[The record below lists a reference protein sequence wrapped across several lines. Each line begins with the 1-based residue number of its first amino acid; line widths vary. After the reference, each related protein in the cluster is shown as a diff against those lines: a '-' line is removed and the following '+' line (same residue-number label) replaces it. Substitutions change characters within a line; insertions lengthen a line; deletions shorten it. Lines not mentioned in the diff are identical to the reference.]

1 MQAWQAGEQVAQAAR
16 EQARAAKHPDWS
28 VTASYGR
35 RAPGL
40 SDMVMLEV
48 GVSLPLFT
56 RNRQDRGISA
66 RQAQWDAVQ
75 ADHEDARSAQREA
88 VPRAVATWHG
98 GNTAIQRS
106 AARGGG
112 KGCVNTG
119 KCRVW
124 PTYE

>member
-1 MQAWQAGEQVAQAAR
+1 MRISDGSSDVCSS
-16 EQARAAKHPDWS
+16 DL
-28 VTASYGR
+28 TASYGR

-75 ADHEDARSAQREA
+75 ADHEDQRRAQREA
-88 VPRAVATWHG
+88 VTRAVATWHG
-98 GNTAIQRS
+98 WNQQIQRYQDTLLPLDRDRDTTAPAGYPGVQKS
-106 AARGGG
+106 VGAE
-112 KGCVNTG
+112 K
-119 KCRVW
+119 
-124 PTYE
+124 